1 MSDFE
6 TVARPYSRAVFEL
19 ASEQKDLQY
28 WSDLLG
34 VAASIAADPEMQALA
49 VSPPMPHADLADL
62 FVSVMTT
69 VKESVEV
76 NDQAKNLI
84 ALLAE
89 NSRLLALPE
98 ISAGYETYKKQAE
111 GTIEVHV
118 TSARKLTAKQ
128 EKEIVTSM
136 KKRLGKDV
144 TISSEIDQSLI
155 AGAIIQAGDLVIDGS
170 ARGQLGKL
178 TSLVNK

>member
-6 TVARPYSRAVFEL
+6 TVARPYSKAIFEL

-28 WSDLLG
+28 WSDLLQ
-34 VAASIAADPEMQALA
+34 VAASVASDDEMQALA
-49 VSPPMPHADLADL
+49 VSPPIPHSDLADL
-62 FVSVMTT
+62 FVSVMTALNDE
-69 VKESVEV
+69 VKV
-76 NDQAKNLI
+76 NDQARNLI

-98 ISAGYETYKKQAE
+98 IAAGYETYKKEAE
-111 GTIEVHV
+111 GVVEVKV

-136 KKRLGKDV
+136 KKRLGKEV
-144 TISSEIDQSLI
+144 SVSSEIDQSLI